1 MLRCCIIVLPIFIR
15 LQSTRE
21 IVFSH
26 NGQLKQFQ
34 AVVFNPHIHTRLF
47 KKRKKENNGFVFR
60 LRKTMLS
67 AYINPRVVEK
77 YVIIPPLSRSSQKR
91 IAFKFIYLFCKYQ
104 NTLLNSDFCDTRTER
119 ERKRESKKHSPLIIL
134 RPVASVSYKYLVI

>member
-1 MLRCCIIVLPIFIR
+1 M
-15 LQSTRE
+15 E
-21 IVFSH
+21 E
-26 NGQLKQFQ
+26 KKK
-34 AVVFNPHIHTRLF
+34 
-47 KKRKKENNGFVFR
+47 KKRKKENNSFVFR

-104 NTLLNSDFCDTRTER
+104 NTLFEVRL
-119 ERKRESKKHSPLIIL
+119 L
-134 RPVASVSYKYLVI
+134 